1 MINALSMDGMFV
13 LVIAFFVM
21 VFLVITSMTIKILK
35 GANGNKNPETI
46 TRRIIEVG
54 RRTPTK
60 GRRKILPSPSTT
72 KL

>member
-35 GANGNKNPETI
+35 GANGNK
-46 TRRIIEVG
+46 
-54 RRTPTK
+54 K
-60 GRRKILPSPSTT
+60 
-72 KL
+72 